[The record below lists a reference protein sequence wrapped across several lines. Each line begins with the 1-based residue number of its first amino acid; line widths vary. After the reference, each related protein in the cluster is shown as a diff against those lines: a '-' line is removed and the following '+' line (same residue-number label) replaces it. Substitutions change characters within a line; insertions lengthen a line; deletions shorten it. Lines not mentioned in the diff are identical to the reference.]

1 MSFRPL
7 KITMKISQNWSRAY
21 AKFARATKLPVSFLR
36 RVRDQFRESFI
47 AFFEGGMIILGWC
60 KSSGSVTKNQFYAW
74 NLNKQTTF
82 WHKNTTC
89 RAQSEKNFWAQPI
102 GRMESYGDLNGHRLW
117 WPPAGEHLK
126 FHNYVTNRRII
137 KLFIYLNS
145 SHKARLRKNHVC
157 GQWQVVT
164 FDQWPAFGQL
174 WPLLTTGH
182 FSLTTD
188 MIFS

>member
-1 MSFRPL
+1 
-7 KITMKISQNWSRAY
+7 MK
-21 AKFARATKLPVSFLR
+21 F
-36 RVRDQFRESFI
+36 
-47 AFFEGGMIILGWC
+47 
-60 KSSGSVTKNQFYAW
+60 
-74 NLNKQTTF
+74 KQTNTTF
-82 WHKNTTC
+82 WHKNTTF

-137 KLFIYLNS
+137 ELFIYLNS

-164 FDQWPAFGQL
+164 FDQWPVSSGQLWPVSSGQL

-182 FSLTTD
+182 FSPTTD
-188 MIFS
+188 MIFNRALWELLKYIKKFNYTSIGDVVMKFQMFSCRWSP